1 MKHPR
6 TCRGLSAITAVTATT
21 VTAVCCVA
29 AALPASGHTLASDA
43 GDGVGVGVSV
53 TIDPPELE
61 PGVLALSYSTD
72 PVELVGPAEAN
83 ERLKYTGALPV
94 VSVIDT
100 RSPEEVTPGAS
111 WAVLVSVS
119 DFESGADSFSG
130 SHLGWTPFVV
140 GDGGHPGL
148 VLAGPQV
155 DTELDGGPGLQ
166 HQELLGWSTDA
177 RETVAGTYS
186 VGATLRLVLPQDTEP
201 GQYTGHLTLSLFE

>member
-1 MKHPR
+1 MKHQR
-6 TCRGLSAITAVTATT
+6 TCRGISAAAVA
-21 VTAVCCVA
+21 AVCCVA
-29 AALPASGHTLASDA
+29 AALPASGRALASDTDD
-43 GDGVGVGVSV
+43 GDGIGVSV
-53 TIDPPELE
+53 TIEPSESEL
-61 PGVLALSYSTD
+61 GVLAMSYSTD
-72 PVELVGPAEAN
+72 PVELVGPVGASG
-83 ERLKYTGALPV
+83 RLEYTGALPV

-100 RSPEEVTPGAS
+100 RSPEEVSEGAS

-130 SHLGWTPFVV
+130 GHLGWTPFVV

-166 HQELLGWSTDA
+166 DQELLGWSTDA

-186 VGATLRLVLPQDTEP
+186 VGATLQLVVPQDTAP
-201 GQYTGHLTLSLFE
+201 GRYTGHLTLSLFE